1 MLNCVDYIYFLE
13 EISYK
18 NKVKFLKAK
27 GGCELRFTN
36 YDLRMAFIDIN
47 T

>member
-27 GGCELRFTN
+27 SILLIKDF
-36 YDLRMAFIDIN
+36 L
-47 T
+47 